1 MCVEEVVGK
10 KRKEGNK
17 EKKIKGTCVEEK
29 KKREKKE
36 ENMDKKI
43 K

>member
-1 MCVEEVVGK
+1 MEEVAGK
-10 KRKEGNK
+10 ERKKENK
-17 EKKIKGTCVEEK
+17 EKENEGYVCGGE
-29 KKREKKE
+29 KKREKEE

>member
-1 MCVEEVVGK
+1 MEEVAGK
-10 KRKEGNK
+10 GRKKENK
-17 EKKIKGTCVEEK
+17 EKKMKGMCVDE

>member
-36 ENMDKKI
+36 GNMDKK
-43 K
+43 